1 MEKMLDYFV
10 KGGILMYPIL
20 LCSVIS
26 LTIIIERL
34 IFYAN
39 IKINP
44 VVIHK
49 IFELITNKELE
60 KSKKLVATLPEI
72 VKVVFVKG
80 IDELYSPSFEE
91 SVEDIAEQQIYK
103 LSRFLPLLGAIA
115 SISTLLGFTG
125 TVTGMIKAFEAIA
138 QAGYASPQVVA
149 KGIAEALI
157 TTAAG
162 LIVAIPTIA
171 FYHYFNYRVDRFT
184 TQLEHIVNE
193 FVNLNKKV

>member
-1 MEKMLDYFV
+1 MLEYFV
-10 KGGILMYPIL
+10 KGGFLMYPIL
-20 LCSVIS
+20 LCSIIS

-34 IFYAN
+34 IFYATL
-39 IKINP
+39 KINP
-44 VVIHK
+44 VLTHK
-49 IFELITNKELE
+49 IFELVSNKEFE
-60 KSKKLVATLPEI
+60 KSKKLAETLPNV
-72 VKVVFVKG
+72 VKSIFIKG
-80 IDELYSPSFEE
+80 IDEYYTANFEE
-91 SVEDIAEQQIYK
+91 VVEEIAEQQVYK
-103 LSRFLPLLGAIA
+103 LNRFLPLLGAIA

-125 TVTGMIKAFEAIA
+125 TVTGMIKAFESIA

-171 FYHYFNYRVDRFT
+171 FYHYFTYRADRFV

-193 FVNLNKKV
+193 FVKLNKKV

>member
-1 MEKMLDYFV
+1 MLEYFV

-20 LCSVIS
+20 VCSIIS

-34 IFYAN
+34 IFYSS
-39 IKINP
+39 IRINP
-44 VVIHK
+44 TIIRK
-49 IFELITNKELE
+49 IFELMTNRELE
-60 KSKKLVATLPEI
+60 KSKKLAETLPEI
-72 VKVVFVKG
+72 IRVVFIKG

-91 SVEDIAEQQIYK
+91 TVEDIAEQQIYK
-103 LSRFLPLLGAIA
+103 LNRFLPLLGAIA

-125 TVTGMIKAFEAIA
+125 TVTGMIKAFESIA

-193 FVNLNKKV
+193 FVNLNKKF

>member
-1 MEKMLDYFV
+1 MLDYFV

-39 IKINP
+39 IKINS

-49 IFELITNKELE
+49 IFELLSNKELE
-60 KSKKLVATLPEI
+60 KSKKLAETSLPEI
-72 VKVVFVKG
+72 IKIVFVKG
-80 IDELYSPSFEE
+80 IDELYSPNFEE
-91 SVEDIAEQQIYK
+91 SVEDVAEQQVYK

-125 TVTGMIKAFEAIA
+125 TVAGMIKAFESIA

-162 LIVAIPTIA
+162 LIVAIPSVA

-184 TQLEHIVNE
+184 TQFEHIVRE
-193 FVNLNKKV
+193 FVNLIKKI

>member
-1 MEKMLDYFV
+1 MLEYFV

-20 LCSVIS
+20 VCSIIS

-34 IFYAN
+34 IFYSS

-44 VVIHK
+44 IIIRK
-49 IFELITNKELE
+49 IFELITNRELE
-60 KSKKLVATLPEI
+60 KSKKLAETLPEI
-72 VKVVFVKG
+72 IRVVFIKG

-91 SVEDIAEQQIYK
+91 TVEDIAEQQIYK
-103 LSRFLPLLGAIA
+103 LNRFLPLLGAIA

-125 TVTGMIKAFEAIA
+125 TVTGMIKAFESIA

-193 FVNLNKKV
+193 FVNLNKKI

>member
-1 MEKMLDYFV
+1 MLEYFV
-10 KGGILMYPIL
+10 KGGFLMYPIL
-20 LCSVIS
+20 LCSIIS

-34 IFYAN
+34 IFYATL
-39 IKINP
+39 KINP
-44 VVIHK
+44 VVTHK
-49 IFELITNKELE
+49 IFELVSNKEFE
-60 KSKKLVATLPEI
+60 KSKKLAETLPNV
-72 VKVVFVKG
+72 VKSIFIKG
-80 IDELYSPSFEE
+80 IDEYYTANFEE
-91 SVEDIAEQQIYK
+91 VVEEIAEQQVYK
-103 LSRFLPLLGAIA
+103 LNRFLPLLGAIA

-125 TVTGMIKAFEAIA
+125 TVTGMIKAFESIA

-171 FYHYFNYRVDRFT
+171 FYHYFTYRADRFV

-193 FVNLNKKV
+193 FVKLNKKV

>member
-1 MEKMLDYFV
+1 MIDYFV

-26 LTIIIERL
+26 LTIIIERI
-34 IFYAN
+34 IFYSS

-49 IFELITNKELE
+49 IFELVSNREFE
-60 KSKKLVATLPEI
+60 KSKKLAETLPEI

-80 IDELYSPSFEE
+80 IEEFYKPGFEE
-91 SVEDIAEQQIYK
+91 TVEDIAEQQVYK

-125 TVTGMIKAFEAIA
+125 TVTGMIKAFESIA
-138 QAGYASPQVVA
+138 QVGYASPQVVA

-171 FYHYFNYRVDRFT
+171 FYHYFNYRVDRYT
-184 TQLEHIVNE
+184 TQFEHIVQE
-193 FVNLNKKV
+193 FINLSKKV